1 MAGYILSCIII
12 VGGNQMA
19 LIFNFEKLGELL
31 NSLYL
36 ITNRKITLKDDNFND
51 VITSNTA
58 CEFCKL
64 IQSMPHGLTLCQQC
78 DMRAL
83 THVREKNRLHIYRCH
98 AGLIEVA
105 VPVMEKGQLLAYLM
119 YGQVLDDSSL
129 EEQWTIV
136 AQRCK
141 WHDNL
146 SALHDAF
153 HKLDQLERST
163 LLAYADVLS
172 ACASFIWLREYVKQ
186 TELDEPQLILS
197 YIDKNHMR
205 PLTLRTISSE
215 LGIGRTK
222 LCETARKAFSC
233 SIHDLILLR
242 RIDSAKK
249 LLTTSDLTI
258 GQIAESV
265 GMNDCSY
272 FVKVFK
278 TATGYTPSK
287 YRKHGDA
294 DKELDNNMPATTEY
308 MNLMKTE
315 GDLLDNHL

>member
-1 MAGYILSCIII
+1 
-12 VGGNQMA
+12 MA
-19 LIFNFEKLGELL
+19 LIFNFDKLGELL

-36 ITNRKITLKDDNFND
+36 ITNRKITLKDDRFND

-58 CEFCKL
+58 CDFCKL
-64 IQSMPHGLTLCQQC
+64 IQSTTFGLNLCQQC
-78 DMRAL
+78 DIQAL
-83 THVREKNRLHIYRCH
+83 TCVKEKNRLHIYRCH

-105 VPVMEKGQLLAYLM
+105 VPVMEKGHLLAYLM

-129 EEQWTIV
+129 AEQWAIV
-136 AQRCK
+136 EQRCK

-146 SALHDAF
+146 PALHDAF
-153 HKLDQLERST
+153 LKLDQLETAT

-186 TELDEPQLILS
+186 AELSEPQLILS

-205 PLTLRTISSE
+205 PLTLQTISSE

-222 LCETARKAFSC
+222 LCETVRKAFSC

-242 RIDSAKK
+242 RIDGAKK
-249 LLTTSDLTI
+249 LLTTSNLTI
-258 GQIAESV
+258 GQIAEAV
-265 GMNDCSY
+265 GITDCSY

-278 TATGYTPSK
+278 NSTGYTPSK
-287 YRKHGDA
+287 YRKLAGKD
-294 DKELDNNMPATTEY
+294 LGNNISSTTNY
-308 MNLMKTE
+308 MSIMEIGGNS
-315 GDLLDNHL
+315 LDNHQ